1 MDNKA
6 HYPSDFL
13 EARSNTLTDDEVNHL
28 VEKPG
33 CAARFVYGVLML
45 PTVLKYFLDVPQ
57 TTDIARRMMSA
68 TVYGFKL
75 YQFGPDSTP
84 VMLPSSD
91 PQHRVEGMLILG
103 LNEEQRNKVYEYES
117 GLMRLVDVQ
126 AYISQLDSFEGY
138 EIRSVRIVDAGAFV
152 WNQEKADEAMNEL
165 PTTDQVISEY
175 VCGSARVDD
184 GFGEDVGIG
193 CLGHSKL
200 VEPSAFSIT
209 IYIYSMTSK

>member
-1 MDNKA
+1 
-6 HYPSDFL
+6 
-13 EARSNTLTDDEVNHL
+13 
-28 VEKPG
+28 
-33 CAARFVYGVLML
+33 ML

-57 TTDIARRMMSA
+57 TTDIARHMMSA

-165 PTTDQVISEY
+165 PTTDPGMYTWPIDGL
-175 VCGSARVDD
+175 VCSQLYRNMCAAQRASTMDLARTSASGV
-184 GFGEDVGIG
+184 
-193 CLGHSKL
+193 
-200 VEPSAFSIT
+200 
-209 IYIYSMTSK
+209 